1 MSEFSPIAKP
11 TGIPTEVIERP
22 PIQDDLSRWHRLLQE
37 HDVASNAL
45 DRAGLLL
52 FNIYTTWS
60 FAAENSISLPNF
72 DAKLEQQYFDVK
84 DSFEKSK
91 KAIRLVQ
98 DHELGIRPSG
108 ASELDIIE
116 PPQTGDLQGL
126 IIPIAIGIVVLAAA
140 IGTAI
145 WQSSVAT
152 KIANEYRKILFDTNQ
167 IFCGNPNSDLC
178 NKWNSYKE
186 TRKYSQNLK
195 MADSLGETLKKGVKV
210 VAGGLATGLLV
221 AVALVFFLRSR

>member
-1 MSEFSPIAKP
+1 MPKKISALN
-11 TGIPTEVIERP
+11 VVY
-22 PIQDDLSRWHRLLQE
+22 QLSLKKGSGTLKYS
-37 HDVASNAL
+37 AFL
-45 DRAGLLL
+45 AGVLSK
-52 FNIYTTWS
+52 YR
-60 FAAENSISLPNF
+60 NS
-72 DAKLEQQYFDVK
+72 
-84 DSFEKSK
+84 
-91 KAIRLVQ
+91 
-98 DHELGIRPSG
+98 
-108 ASELDIIE
+108 
-116 PPQTGDLQGL
+116 
-126 IIPIAIGIVVLAAA
+126 VVLAAA

-178 NKWNSYKE
+178 NKWNAYKE